1 MIQMTTDGK
10 FERVF
15 TLGLSEFAKMYLSL
29 PEDKL
34 FHVLKVGRSLPAMFT
49 NLLLEAGME
58 GLNFPG
64 LTPKRGSTKA

>member
-1 MIQMTTDGK
+1 
-10 FERVF
+10 
-15 TLGLSEFAKMYLSL
+15 MYLSL